1 MIFLS
6 FLFVFVLC
14 AKIRK
19 SAVFFLSLLFY
30 FVSLSHAEVTK
41 RISEMLIG
49 VYVCVCVYVCVYSL
63 FVCLFV

>member
-14 AKIRK
+14 AKIKK
-19 SAVFFLSLLFY
+19 SAVLFLSLLFY

-41 RISEMLIG
+41 RISSQKKKRNSNFQRTVL
-49 VYVCVCVYVCVYSL
+49 
-63 FVCLFV
+63 